1 MKKTVYK
8 GPEHRKFLRLDYIT
22 PLAYKVCK
30 KETLSKLLKG
40 YTSDVSQ
47 AGLLCNI
54 KYKPKKGDILWLS
67 FDRATLLICEDLEK
81 RSFIYQSGIIGKV
94 VRVGH
99 KSDGSYDAGIQ
110 FLTREENNLTHIYP
124 KADFLKNEAEES
136 ETEED
141 KEAEE
146 SEVATEPMQAS
157 EENAEEKE
165 AKEEDEEA

>member
-1 MKKTVYK
+1 MKKKVYK
-8 GPEHRKFLRLDYIT
+8 GPEHRKFIRLDYVT

-40 YTSDVSQ
+40 YTSDVSE

-67 FDRATLLICEDLEK
+67 FDRATLLICVDLEK

-94 VRVGH
+94 VRAEH

-110 FLTREENNLTHIYP
+110 FLTREENNLTHIYS
-124 KADFLKNEAEES
+124 KVHFLKNRAGDAKTEEEKESEES
-136 ETEED
+136 E
-141 KEAEE
+141 EAI
-146 SEVATEPMQAS
+146 EPMQAL
-157 EENAEEKE
+157 EESAEEKE
-165 AKEEDEEA
+165 AKEEEEEV

>member
-1 MKKTVYK
+1 MKKNVYK
-8 GPEHRKFLRLDYIT
+8 GPEHRKFIRLDYVT

-30 KETLSKLLKG
+30 KKTIVKLLKG
-40 YTSDVSQ
+40 YTSDVSE

-94 VRVGH
+94 VRISP

-124 KADFLKNEAEES
+124 KIHFLKNVAGGA
-136 ETEED
+136 ETEEAGD
-141 KEAEE
+141 SEEATELTQALEE
-146 SEVATEPMQAS
+146 S
-157 EENAEEKE
+157 AEEKE
-165 AKEEDEEA
+165 TKVEEEEEA